1 MARSSELRV
10 GTFTDD
16 DGIARIG
23 LLRVLLADDTH
34 PEETRTKGGIW
45 VARTDRDALTAAL
58 ASALDFAQALSDAL
72 EASPKAAPKAARKAP
87 TPPAKPA
94 PAPARVIAPAPV
106 SEGVRANR
114 AIAEAVAPKPEREA
128 IIAKARAERAALSV
142 APAARVSKPAP
153 AKVAKPLDNSDML
166 DWLDAIRA

>member
-58 ASALDFAQALSDAL
+58 ASAMDFAQALSDAL

-87 TPPAKPA
+87 TPPAK